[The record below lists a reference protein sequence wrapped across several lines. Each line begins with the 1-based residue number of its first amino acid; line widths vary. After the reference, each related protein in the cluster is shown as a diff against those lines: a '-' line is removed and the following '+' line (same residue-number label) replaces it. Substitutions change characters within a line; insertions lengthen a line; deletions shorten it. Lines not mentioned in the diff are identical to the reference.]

1 MSIGCPSDLPGAFD
15 ARIQKIRAKSPQ
27 TVSLPVQLPLW
38 PEATR
43 GVPNA
48 WLRCALF
55 AGIQGKGRQAL
66 KRELLATVDGVE
78 IRFSGWQLDQSDL
91 DVWETV
97 IHLARHH
104 RVGNQ
109 VQFTELQI
117 LKALKR
123 STGTSD
129 RLWLRA
135 TLIRLAGAMIEMKLG
150 GFTFFG
156 ALLKGVGDEKSGVYA
171 IELESRLE
179 ALYMAGWTQIDWEER
194 VRLRRKP
201 LALWLHGWFCSH
213 AEPFPLAIE
222 TIQKL
227 SGSANSHPGSF
238 KRQLAK
244 ALDELVLIGALVSW
258 SFSGHRVCVTR
269 MPTPS
274 QQRHLAKKKRGGR
287 ACG

>member
-1 MSIGCPSDLPGAFD
+1 MSHSFPTPQNANE
-15 ARIQKIRAKSPQ
+15 ARLQKAQARRPPRERS
-27 TVSLPVQLPLW
+27 SEQLPPW
-38 PEATR
+38 PDSTR
-43 GVPNA
+43 GVPNV

-104 RVGNQ
+104 RIGNR
-109 VQFTELQI
+109 VQFSEVQV
-117 LKALKR
+117 LKTLKR

-129 RLWLRA
+129 RLWLRSA
-135 TLIRLAGAMIEMKLG
+135 LVRLAGATIEMKYGNL
-150 GFTFFG
+150 TFFG
-156 ALLKGVGDEKSGVYA
+156 ALLKGAGDEMTGVYV

-179 ALYMAGWTQIDWEER
+179 ALYMAGWTQIEWGER
-194 VRLRRKP
+194 VLLRRKP

-213 AEPFPLAIE
+213 AEPFPLCIE
-222 TIQKL
+222 TIQRL
-227 SGSANSHPGSF
+227 SGSVNSHPGSF
-238 KRQLAK
+238 KRQLSK

-258 SFSGHRVCVTR
+258 RLSSHRVCVIR
-269 MPTPS
+269 IPTPS
-274 QQRHLAKKKRGGR
+274 QQRHLIKKKRKGGL
-287 ACG
+287 

>member
-27 TVSLPVQLPLW
+27 TINLPVQLPLW

-78 IRFSGWQLDQSDL
+78 IRFSGWQLDQADL

-104 RVGNQ
+104 RVGNR

-135 TLIRLAGAMIEMKLG
+135 ALIRLAGAMIEMKLG

-156 ALLKGVGDEKSGVYA
+156 ALLKGAGDEESGVYA
-171 IELESRLE
+171 IELE
-179 ALYMAGWTQIDWEER
+179 
-194 VRLRRKP
+194 
-201 LALWLHGWFCSH
+201 
-213 AEPFPLAIE
+213 
-222 TIQKL
+222 
-227 SGSANSHPGSF
+227 
-238 KRQLAK
+238 
-244 ALDELVLIGALVSW
+244 
-258 SFSGHRVCVTR
+258 
-269 MPTPS
+269 
-274 QQRHLAKKKRGGR
+274 
-287 ACG
+287 

>member
-1 MSIGCPSDLPGAFD
+1 MSIGCPPDLPGAFD
-15 ARIQKIRAKSPQ
+15 ARIQKIRSKSPQ
-27 TVSLPVQLPLW
+27 IARLPVQLPLW

-66 KRELLATVDGVE
+66 NRELLATVDGVE

-104 RVGNQ
+104 RIGNQ

-117 LKALKR
+117 LRALKR

-129 RLWLRA
+129 RLWLRG
-135 TLIRLAGAMIEMKLG
+135 TLIRLGGAMIEMKLG
-150 GFTFFG
+150 GFTYFG
-156 ALLKGVGDEKSGVYA
+156 ALLKGAGDERSGMYA

-213 AEPFPLAIE
+213 AEPFPLAVE
-222 TIQKL
+222 TVQKL
-227 SGSANSHPGSF
+227 SGSTNSHPGSF

-244 ALDELVLIGALVSW
+244 ALDDLVSIGALVSW
-258 SFSGHRVCVTR
+258 SFSGQRVCVTR
-269 MPTPS
+269 KPTPS
-274 QQRHLAKKKRGGR
+274 QQRHLAKRKRDRR

>member
-1 MSIGCPSDLPGAFD
+1 MSIGCPSDRPGAFD

-27 TVSLPVQLPLW
+27 IVNLPVQLPLW

-156 ALLKGVGDEKSGVYA
+156 ALLKGAGDEKSGVYA

-179 ALYMAGWTQIDWEER
+179 ALYMSGWTQIDWDER

-238 KRQLAK
+238 KRQLVK

>member
-1 MSIGCPSDLPGAFD
+1 MSHSFPTPQNALE
-15 ARIQKIRAKSPQ
+15 ARLQKAQARRPPRERS
-27 TVSLPVQLPLW
+27 SEQLPPW
-38 PEATR
+38 PDSTR
-43 GVPNA
+43 GVPNV

-104 RVGNQ
+104 RIGNQ
-109 VQFTELQI
+109 VQFSEVQV
-117 LKALKR
+117 LKTLKR

-129 RLWLRA
+129 RLWLRSA
-135 TLIRLAGAMIEMKLG
+135 LVRLAGATIEMKYGSL
-150 GFTFFG
+150 TFFG
-156 ALLKGVGDEKSGVYA
+156 ALLKGAGDEMAGVYV

-179 ALYMAGWTQIDWEER
+179 ALYMAGWTQIEWDER
-194 VRLRRKP
+194 VLLRRKP

-213 AEPFPLAIE
+213 AEPFPLGIE
-222 TIQKL
+222 TIQRL
-227 SGSANSHPGSF
+227 SGSVNAHPGSF
-238 KRQLAK
+238 KRQLSK

-258 SFSGHRVCVTR
+258 RLSGHRVCVMRT
-269 MPTPS
+269 PTPS
-274 QQRHLAKKKRGGR
+274 QQRHLTKKKRGR
-287 ACG
+287 

>member
-1 MSIGCPSDLPGAFD
+1 MSFGCPSDAPGVFD
-15 ARIQKIRAKSPQ
+15 ERIQKIRAKSPQ
-27 TVSLPVQLPLW
+27 AVSLPVQLPLW
-38 PEATR
+38 PDATR

-55 AGIQGKGRQAL
+55 AGIQGKDRQAL

-97 IHLARHH
+97 IHMARHH
-104 RVGNQ
+104 RVGNR
-109 VQFTELQI
+109 VKFTELQI
-117 LKALKR
+117 LKALRR

-129 RLWLRA
+129 RRWLRA
-135 TLIRLAGAMIEMKLG
+135 ALIRLAGAMIEMKLG
-150 GFTFFG
+150 DLMFFG
-156 ALLKGVGDEKSGVYA
+156 TLLKGAGDEKAGVYV

-213 AEPFPLAIE
+213 AEPFPLVIE
-222 TIQKL
+222 TIQRL

-238 KRQLAK
+238 KRQLVK
-244 ALDELVLIGALVSW
+244 ALNELVSLGALVSW
-258 SFSGHRVCVTR
+258 GFSGQRVHVTR
-269 MPTPS
+269 TPTPS
-274 QQRHLAKKKRGGR
+274 QQRHLIKKKR
-287 ACG
+287 